1 MELGLRVG
9 GFEVGDWAGNRFGVL
24 IDVETLVDCMGD
36 GLDFST
42 EVPLDVVQVE
52 SVIPV
57 DKVDSQA
64 KVAVSP

>member
-1 MELGLRVG
+1 MSLRVG
-9 GFEVGDWAGNRFGVL
+9 GFEVGDWAWNRFRV
-24 IDVETLVDCMGD
+24 IVDVETLVDCMGD

-57 DKVDSQA
+57 NKVDSQA